1 MSIHLSNWR
10 DSPGTKFIQNKNYIS
25 DTFISLIAQANA
37 GDYNEKTYNQGVN
50 SEYIAKAYKSPGN
63 YRVPIYNPQK
73 LYGGWVIGFE
83 SGSSTGQRA
92 GNFGYGTIGGS
103 DSYNEKYGAYCLD
116 YMPRL
121 YVKLKPL
128 ADYLTDLQTQHA
140 DYPLLWVYTGGSI
153 YLPSGDG
160 CQWGFKYDNP
170 IDYTSFIEQSSGYY
184 VCEQLQFYTDNK
196 DGTTQTLL
204 DGANISYGD
213 PGYNCKY
220 DVAQPLTIYP
230 WNLDNGEWFMLGY
243 YSLFMPNYGYI
254 YNSGDMYPSIF
265 GSVGLHSAIMTGA
278 GMLSPLYNPGREP
291 STSHGWSSVPSSPRG
306 AVCYATKEVW
316 ERLLNGGGCAWS
328 YDLDKVTAPD
338 DSGLHKP
345 TTPGQPDNP
354 VDDKEGTGD
363 NISDTITYPAVSY
376 VPSGYTKYWIT
387 PSQLPDLKQF
397 LFSQTFFD
405 NIQRLWQNPG
415 EYIVDCTYYPVNPD
429 LLGLMSVS
437 EDIPIGNILSGVHG
451 YLYPDTAKPYHF
463 AGSVK
468 LEPYYNSYLDYA
480 PYTSVDIYIPY
491 IGIRPL
497 DVSRITGHTLLL
509 AYSFDFSTRQITA
522 HLGLDGDMTAAGG
535 SLGNAL
541 DSFTG
546 AFGISFPFSGTQ
558 NNAVALNVLQ
568 QTTGAISSLGAMVGG
583 VATGNIAA
591 IAGGAIGA
599 VNTLQ
604 HGNLS
609 PEVYGNLT
617 PTAGLY
623 APQQPFLIIN
633 RPITAEPA
641 DFKNKQGYA
650 SCYSGAVSEFSG
662 FLQCAAVDMPSAGTM
677 TVAEQT
683 EIKQLLLGGIYCG

>member
-1 MSIHLSNWR
+1 MATTYFEGWETN
-10 DSPGTKFIQNKNYIS
+10 PGNKIIQNTDYLTSQYVKTCAIALAGNYL
-25 DTFISLIAQANA
+25 DW
-37 GDYNEKTYNQGVN
+37 GQGVN
-50 SEYIAKAYKSPGN
+50 GFDSVNFVNKN
-63 YRVPIYNPQK
+63 LRVPIKFGKAKNM
-73 LYGGWVIGFE
+73 GGILLNTSDSTFTQRIFQFGTTRY
-83 SGSSTGQRA
+83 SIQSSST
-92 GNFGYGTIGGS
+92 S
-103 DSYNEKYGAYCLD
+103 DTLLD
-116 YMPRL
+116 YMPRV
-121 YVKLKPL
+121 YAVLKPL
-128 ADYLTDLQTQHA
+128 GEYLDNLNTADLPFVWTWCNGNYTIADSDPRGWIFNRQDYTTFRQTIDDMYILDSISFYTNKNDGTVQDLIGTITNDGKAAMDIFIPLAVTKYSYSAIAFYGYYEHLFNSGYSNGNATPKIMAGMFNDTGLQTR
-140 DYPLLWVYTGGSI
+140 LI
-153 YLPSGDG
+153 
-160 CQWGFKYDNP
+160 
-170 IDYTSFIEQSSGYY
+170 
-184 VCEQLQFYTDNK
+184 
-196 DGTTQTLL
+196 
-204 DGANISYGD
+204 
-213 PGYNCKY
+213 
-220 DVAQPLTIYP
+220 
-230 WNLDNGEWFMLGY
+230 
-243 YSLFMPNYGYI
+243 
-254 YNSGDMYPSIF
+254 
-265 GSVGLHSAIMTGA
+265 TGA
-278 GMLSPLYNPGREP
+278 GYYLRKGQSEGDTVYYYGSGDNYFTTIP
-291 STSHGWSSVPSSPRG
+291 VAPRVTV
-306 AVCYATKEVW
+306 AYATKAFWQE
-316 ERLLNGGGCAWS
+316 LLNGGGCAWS

-345 TTPGQPDNP
+345 TTPGQPPNP
-354 VDDKEGTGD
+354 VDDSDGTGD

-415 EYIVDCTYYPVNPD
+415 EYIVDCTYYPINPY
-429 LLGLMSVS
+429 LLDLMSVQ
-437 EDIPIGNILSGVHG
+437 EDIPIGNILSGVQG

-497 DVSRITGHTLLL
+497 DVSRITGHKLLL
-509 AYSFDFSTRQITA
+509 AYSFDFSSRQITA
-522 HLGLDGDMTAAGG
+522 HLGLDGDMTAADG

-623 APQQPFLIIN
+623 APQQPYLIIN

-662 FLQCAAVDMPSAGTM
+662 FLQCAAVDMQPAGTM
-677 TVAEQT
+677 TVAEQS
-683 EIKQLLLGGIYCG
+683 EIEQLLLGGIYCG